1 MKLKPS
7 IISHRIVLSLSALA
21 SVVKAY
27 PGELIYGCAVTPKEW
42 EGDYTPWSGN
52 TKNAHSHLTFD
63 DGPFIGDTEV
73 ILDVLKEY
81 NTKATFFLLADNMN
95 EDTRYIVDR
104 IIDEGHMIGK
114 YKKLCTSC
122 VLYPIPMF
130 SFLHLSSPLR
140 HTLTH
145 IGSHTNTHRNLQYGN
160 QTVLEEEIVDAHN
173 FFKEYL
179 GFQPKIFR
187 PPYGSIDDRSHKLL
201 EEYGY
206 SIVMWSSGCVD
217 WWFTGNDKDLETSTP
232 AMRYSQAEMGSIVCM
247 HDTAQ
252 APNKGERLRKY
263 LDDTWDLWDY
273 VDSPKQSAIA

>member
-122 VLYPIPMF
+122 VPTKRVL
-130 SFLHLSSPLR
+130 SFLHLITSLIQEVIQTP
-140 HTLTH
+140 
-145 IGSHTNTHRNLQYGN
+145 IG
-160 QTVLEEEIVDAHN
+160 
-173 FFKEYL
+173 
-179 GFQPKIFR
+179 IFNM
-187 PPYGSIDDRSHKLL
+187 
-201 EEYGY
+201 
-206 SIVMWSSGCVD
+206 V
-217 WWFTGNDKDLETSTP
+217 T
-232 AMRYSQAEMGSIVCM
+232 
-247 HDTAQ
+247 
-252 APNKGERLRKY
+252 RLC
-263 LDDTWDLWDY
+263 
-273 VDSPKQSAIA
+273 